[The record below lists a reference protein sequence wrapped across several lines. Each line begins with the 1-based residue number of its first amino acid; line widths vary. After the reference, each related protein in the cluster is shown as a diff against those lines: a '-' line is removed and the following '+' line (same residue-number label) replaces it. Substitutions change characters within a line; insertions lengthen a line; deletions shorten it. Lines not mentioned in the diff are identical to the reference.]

1 MNAPHPSKQIAA
13 ADPSVKVVR
22 AACPHDCPDTCAM
35 LVTVRDGV
43 AVKVQGDPEHPFTDG
58 SLCTKVSHYTERTYA
73 PDRLLHPL
81 KRTGPKGRGE
91 FRRISWDEA
100 LDEIAARLKALAAED
115 PQTILPLSYAGTM
128 GMLQYM
134 SMDRRFFNKL
144 GASQLERS
152 LCSSAGKAGIKATLG
167 GSYGMDP
174 EHYQDSRLILIWGS
188 NPVASN
194 LHFWSRAQEATR
206 RGAKLVAIDPYRS
219 LTAEKC
225 SQHVALLPGTD
236 AALALGMMHVLIKED
251 LIDREYVSRHTLG
264 FELLEKK
271 VRDHPPEWA
280 AEVCGLGVQEVVQ
293 LARDYGTTRPAAIR
307 LNYGMQRHA
316 GGGMAARTIACLP
329 ALTGAWRDPAGGI
342 LLTTADNYHFDH
354 AKLERPDLLPTP
366 RPRVINHARL
376 GEALTSARPPVR
388 AVVVYNNN
396 PVAVCPDSNRVVAGF
411 AREDLFCVV
420 MDSFVTDTAD
430 YADIVLPATTQLEH
444 TDIHKSYGHLYV
456 LANNAAIA
464 PVGESLPNAEVFRR
478 LAARMGFTEACFHD
492 SDDELARQAIGSGHA
507 NLAGIDWETLRRKGW
522 QRLALPRTYAPFAE
536 GGFHTPSGKCELY
549 SESLAQQGFDPL
561 PGYAPPAE
569 LPSSN
574 PALARKY
581 PLNFLSPPVRNFL
594 NSSFANLKRFR
605 DAEGEPALELHSAD
619 AAPRGIRDGDRV
631 RVFNDRG
638 SVELRARVN
647 DKPRRGVVVAPSVW
661 WRKFAPDRRNA
672 NDLTSQRTADMGG
685 AATFYDCL
693 VEVRRVA

>member
-1 MNAPHPSKQIAA
+1 MET
-13 ADPSVKVVR
+13 VVR

-43 AVKVQGDPEHPFTDG
+43 AVKVQGDPDHPFTDG
-58 SLCTKVSHYTERTYA
+58 SLCTKVSHYAERTYA

-81 KRTGPKGRGE
+81 KRVGPKGRGE
-91 FRRISWDEA
+91 FKRISWDEA

-115 PQTILPLSYAGTM
+115 PQTVLPLSYAGTM
-128 GMLQYM
+128 GMLQYS

-174 EHYQDSRLILIWGS
+174 EHYQDAKLILIWGS
-188 NPVASN
+188 NPITSN
-194 LHFWSRAQEATR
+194 LHFWSRAQEAKR

-236 AALALGMMHVLIKED
+236 AALALGMMNVLITEG
-251 LIDREYVSRHTLG
+251 LIDRDYVSRYTLG
-264 FELLEKK
+264 FELLEERIRK
-271 VRDHPPEWA
+271 HSPEWA
-280 AEVCGLGVQEVVQ
+280 AEVCGLGVQEIVE
-293 LARDYGTTRPAAIR
+293 LARDYGRAQPAAIR

-342 LLTTADNYHFDH
+342 LLTTADNYQFDH
-354 AKLERPDLLPTP
+354 ARLERPDLLPTP

-376 GEALTSARPPVR
+376 GEALTGAKPPVR

-396 PVAVCPDSNRVVAGF
+396 PVAVCPDSNQVLNGF

-420 MDSFVTDTAD
+420 MDSFLTDTAD

-478 LAARMGFTEACFHD
+478 LAARMGFTEACFRD
-492 SDDELARQAIGSGHA
+492 TDDELARQAIGSGHA
-507 NLAGIDWETLRRKGW
+507 NLAGIDWETLRKNGW
-522 QRLALPRTYAPFAE
+522 QRLALPGNYAPFAQ
-536 GGFHTPSGKCELY
+536 GGFHTPSGKCEFY
-549 SESLAQQGFDPL
+549 SEALRQQGLDPL
-561 PGYAPPAE
+561 PGYTPPAE
-569 LPSSN
+569 QPASN

-581 PLNFLSPPVRNFL
+581 PLSFLSPPVRNFL
-594 NSSFANLKRFR
+594 NSSFANMQRFR
-605 DAEGEPALELHSAD
+605 DAEGEPALELNSAD

-638 SVELRARVN
+638 SYELRARVN

-661 WRKFAPDRRNA
+661 WRKHSPDRRNA

-693 VEVRRVA
+693 VEVERAG

>member
-1 MNAPHPSKQIAA
+1 METI
-13 ADPSVKVVR
+13 VR

-35 LVTVRDGV
+35 LVTVKDGV
-43 AVKVQGDPEHPFTDG
+43 AVKVAGDPAHPFTDG
-58 SLCTKVSHYTERTYA
+58 SLCTKVSHYPERTYS

-91 FRRISWDEA
+91 FRRIGWDEA
-100 LDEIAARLKALAAED
+100 LEEIAARLKTLAAED

-128 GMLQYM
+128 GMLQYS
-134 SMDRRFFNKL
+134 SMDRRFFHKL

-174 EHYQDSRLILIWGS
+174 EHYQDAKLILIWGS
-188 NPVASN
+188 NPIASN
-194 LHFWSRAQEATR
+194 LHFWTRAQEAKR

-225 SQHVALLPGTD
+225 TRHIAPLPGTD
-236 AALALGMMHVLIKED
+236 GALALGMMHVLIAEGMVDED
-251 LIDREYVSRHTLG
+251 YVARYTLG
-264 FELLEKK
+264 YEELKK
-271 VRDHPPEWA
+271 RVEQYPPEWA
-280 AEVCGLGVQEVVQ
+280 ARTCGLALEEVVE
-293 LARDYGTTRPAAIR
+293 LARDYGRTKPAAIR

-316 GGGMAARTIACLP
+316 GGGMAARNIACLP

-342 LLTTADNYHFDH
+342 LLTTADNYQFDH
-354 AKLERPDLLPTP
+354 AALERPDLMPTP

-376 GEALTSARPPVR
+376 GEALTSAAPPVR
-388 AVVVYNNN
+388 AVIVYNNN
-396 PVAVCPDSNRVVAGF
+396 PVAVCPDSAKVVAGF

-420 MDSFVTDTAD
+420 MDSFLTDTAD

-456 LANNAAIA
+456 LANNPAIA

-478 LAARMGFTEACFHD
+478 LAARMGFEEACFRD
-492 SDDELARQAIGSGHA
+492 TDDELARQAIGSGHA
-507 NLAGIDWETLRRKGW
+507 NLKGIEWEKLKQAGW
-522 QRLALPRTYAPFAE
+522 QRLALPATFAPFAK
-536 GGFHTPSGKCELY
+536 GGFHTPSGKCEFY
-549 SESLAQQGFDPL
+549 SASLQAQGLDPL
-561 PGYAPPAE
+561 PSFSPPAE
-569 LPSSN
+569 LAATN
-574 PALARKY
+574 PALAARY
-581 PLNFLSPPVRNFL
+581 PLSFLSPPVRNFL
-594 NSSFANLKRFR
+594 NSSFANLPRFR
-605 DAEGEPALELHSAD
+605 EAEGEPSLEMHAAD
-619 AAPRGIRDGDRV
+619 AAARGIGDGDRV

-638 SVELRARVN
+638 SQTLRARVN
-647 DKPRRGVVVAPSVW
+647 GKPRRGVVVAPSVW
-661 WRKFAPDRRNA
+661 WKKFAPDRRNA

-693 VEVRRVA
+693 VEVERLA